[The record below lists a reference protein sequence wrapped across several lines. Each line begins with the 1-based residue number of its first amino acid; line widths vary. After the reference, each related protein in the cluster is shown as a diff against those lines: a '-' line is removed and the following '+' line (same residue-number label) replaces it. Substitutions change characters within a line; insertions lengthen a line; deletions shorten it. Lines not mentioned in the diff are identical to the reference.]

1 MQYGHLPAPKL
12 MKKVSFIVAYLLQC
26 GAQTHFTSHLQGTED
41 APAGSEG
48 SSSSSPGWFPSTA
61 SDEDDAVKD
70 DVDHDDDQTE
80 FASSSS
86 INTEGEGERSTGDGG
101 KKGSSNDSDRSP
113 MRDLRGIVMDAVIVG
128 APLCSTVRKNPSAL
142 FCSALFCSI
151 LFCSILEMRHTLLWI
166 IPMHVIFS
174 GTLSDL
180 LYFSYSESALGQS
193 SQDDCRSLSQWLL
206 QPRSRARHLVPVT
219 CHHLY

>member
-48 SSSSSPGWFPSTA
+48 SSSSSSSPGWFPSTA

-128 APLCSTVRKNPSAL
+128 APLCSTVRKNRSTLLYSALLYSAL
-142 FCSALFCSI
+142 FYSALFW
-151 LFCSILEMRHTLLWI
+151 R
-166 IPMHVIFS
+166 
-174 GTLSDL
+174 
-180 LYFSYSESALGQS
+180 
-193 SQDDCRSLSQWLL
+193 
-206 QPRSRARHLVPVT
+206 
-219 CHHLY
+219 

>member
-26 GAQTHFTSHLQGTED
+26 GAQTHFTSHLQGTEC
-41 APAGSEG
+41 ATAGSEG
-48 SSSSSPGWFPSTA
+48 SSSSSSPGWFPSTA

-80 FASSSS
+80 FASSVS

-128 APLCSTVRKNPSAL
+128 APLCSTVRKNRSAL
-142 FCSALFCSI
+142 FYCTLFSSALFYSI
-151 LFCSILEMRHTLLWI
+151 LLYSIL
-166 IPMHVIFS
+166 
-174 GTLSDL
+174 
-180 LYFSYSESALGQS
+180 LYSALFYS
-193 SQDDCRSLSQWLL
+193 ALFYSALFYSALFWR
-206 QPRSRARHLVPVT
+206 
-219 CHHLY
+219 